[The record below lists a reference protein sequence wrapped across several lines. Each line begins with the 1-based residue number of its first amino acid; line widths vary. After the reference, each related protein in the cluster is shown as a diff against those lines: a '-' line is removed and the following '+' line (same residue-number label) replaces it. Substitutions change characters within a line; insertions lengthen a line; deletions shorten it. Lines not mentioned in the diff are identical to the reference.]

1 MKKTCK
7 RRHYALVDPIRMA
20 IEGAGIT
27 EAGPLDR
34 LRMLELSAIESF
46 ARGQATPADW
56 RSVADFLNI
65 AETMAKGGVGP
76 EALQACAEVDAALSA
91 AHARHAATGRL
102 GMTGP
107 QLVALR
113 ELHAWHDLQRTAIAR
128 SEYEKW
134 IQKTANKVRS
144 AHPSVKV
151 FI

>member
-1 MKKTCK
+1 MKKAC
-7 RRHYALVDPIRMA
+7 RRKHYPLMDTIRLAM
-20 IEGAGIT
+20 EGAGIT
-27 EAGPLDR
+27 ESDKLDKLR
-34 LRMLELSAIESF
+34 LMELSAIESF
-46 ARGQATPADW
+46 SRGRATPADW
-56 RSVADFLNI
+56 RDIANI
-65 AETMAKGGVGP
+65 VNLAETMAKGGVGP
-76 EALQACAEVDAALSA
+76 EVLAACVEVDAALSA

-113 ELHAWHDLQRTAIAR
+113 ELHAWHDLQRRIIAR